1 MNLKSSLAVGILLA
15 VFAAGCNIFSPFS
28 SGDKDNDPEALL
40 AEAQAELKNNNPQKA
55 LSLLE
60 RAKQKSPGTPL
71 IRYYHAVATI
81 RAYDVD
87 FDVFI
92 DALQPTTAAPA
103 ADKHRRNLIAAVNDT
118 LQLFNFT
125 EAELARLLTVFHAV
139 RDDLEPVVAG
149 LITGQIKPGEFPFA
163 NDAYLSCGVA
173 SLVYGFVLMLD
184 QDHNYA
190 TGFQLD
196 SRLSI
201 NKAAG
206 LYQVFVADPQ
216 KTANQICLEVES
228 IIQANYPLL
237 EQGLVCLWYYYND
250 ATFGRLPT
258 TVAPVP
264 PAALPG
270 NVRNTPSG
278 QFFRVVFEGLSA
290 LYSFKC

>member
-1 MNLKSSLAVGILLA
+1 MNLKSSLAMGILLA

-40 AEAQAELKNNNPQKA
+40 AEAQAELNNNNPQKA

-71 IRYYHAVATI
+71 IRYFHAVATV
-81 RAYDVD
+81 RAYNID
-87 FDVFI
+87 FDAFI
-92 DALQPTTAAPA
+92 DALQTTSASPV
-103 ADKHRRNLIAAVNDT
+103 ADKHHHHFIAAVNDT

-125 EAELARLLTVFHAV
+125 ETELARLLTVFHTV

-149 LITGQIKPGEFPFA
+149 LVTGKIKPSEFPFA

-184 QDHNYA
+184 QDHDYA

-201 NKAAG
+201 AKAAG
-206 LYQVFVADPQ
+206 LYRVFVTDPQ
-216 KTANQICLEVES
+216 KTANQICLEIER

-250 ATFGRLPT
+250 ATFGRLPNT
-258 TVAPVP
+258 EPPVP

-290 LYSFKC
+290 LYGFKC

>member
-1 MNLKSSLAVGILLA
+1 MNLKSSLAVGILLGL
-15 VFAAGCNIFSPFS
+15 FAAGCNLFSPFS
-28 SGDKDNDPEALL
+28 SADKDNDPEALL

-71 IRYYHAVATI
+71 IRYYHAVAVI

-87 FDVFI
+87 FDAFI
-92 DALQPTTAAPA
+92 DALQPTAATPA
-103 ADKHRRNLIAAVNDT
+103 ADKHRRNLTAATPDT
-118 LQLFNFT
+118 LRLFDFT
-125 EAELARLLTVFHAV
+125 EAELARLLTVFQAV
-139 RDDLEPVVAG
+139 REDLEPVVAG
-149 LITGQIKPGEFPFA
+149 LVSGKIKPGEFPFA
-163 NDAYLSCGVA
+163 NDTYLSCGVA

-196 SRLSI
+196 PRISI
-201 NKAAG
+201 TKAVG
-206 LYQVFVADPQ
+206 LYQVFIADPQ
-216 KTANQICLEVES
+216 KTANQICQEVES
-228 IIQANYPLL
+228 IIQANYPYL
-237 EQGLVCLWYYYND
+237 EQGLVCLWYYYHD

-290 LYSFKC
+290 LYNFKC